1 MKPEELKLSDLQRIL
16 IGEIPPMF
24 FVELIFRAAILY
36 IVLILGMRLM
46 GKRMASQIG
55 RNEMAAV
62 VSLAAAVGIP
72 LMNPDRG
79 LLPGILIVLVIVI
92 FTVIISKIS
101 SRNETFEAITQDD
114 LSVLLTDGVMDL
126 AAMKK
131 NRVTRERLFSQLRM
145 LQKTHLG
152 TVKRVYMEANG
163 LFSIVDEHESIPG
176 LSIIP
181 HTDQEF
187 FLKKLTETDNF
198 ACNNCGKIGEGLI
211 ASAWTHCKN
220 CGAVD
225 WKNAVLL
232 QEKPEA

>member
-1 MKPEELKLSDLQRIL
+1 MKPEELKLSDIQRIL
-16 IGEIPPMF
+16 IGEIPPLF

-55 RNEMAAV
+55 RNEMAAI

-79 LLPGILIVLVIVI
+79 LLPGIAIVLIIVI

-101 SRNETFEAITQDD
+101 SRNESFEALTQDD
-114 LSVLLTDGVMDL
+114 LSVLLKDGVMDIK
-126 AAMKK
+126 AMKQ
-131 NRVTRERLFSQLRM
+131 NRVTRERLFAQLRM

-152 TVKRVYMEANG
+152 MIKRVYMEANG
-163 LFSIVDEHESIPG
+163 LFSIVDEHAPIPG

-181 HTDQEF
+181 SSDSEF
-187 FLKKLTETDNF
+187 AIRRQSKTTAFV
-198 ACNNCGKIGEGLI
+198 CNNCGYIPNEDI
-211 ASAWTHCKN
+211 SSVRTHCKK
-220 CGAVD
+220 CDAIHWEHAV
-225 WKNAVLL
+225 VSISR
-232 QEKPEA
+232 